1 MNGDKKMEKKIRE
14 FISEL
19 IKLERNA
26 VDSIDLDADLIEFGL
41 DSLNSI
47 ELIVR
52 LEDEFDIEID
62 DNDLIIDNINTLN
75 KLINIVQNK
84 Q

>member
-1 MNGDKKMEKKIRE
+1 MEKKIRE

-19 IKLERNA
+19 IKLGRNA

>member
-1 MNGDKKMEKKIRE
+1 MEKKIRE

-19 IKLERNA
+19 IKLEQNA
-26 VDSIDLDADLIEFGL
+26 MNSIDSDADLIEFGL

-52 LEDEFDIEID
+52 LEDEFNIEID
-62 DNDLIIDNINTLN
+62 DNDLFIDKINTIN
-75 KLINIVQNK
+75 KLINIIQNK

>member
-1 MNGDKKMEKKIRE
+1 MEKKIRE